1 MRRAAPR
8 EGFHDGSK
16 ALGMAGMK
24 QALSRDVAFIRN
36 ETALLFVDLQRQFLI
51 PGLEPAHPEM
61 GADHY
66 FYRRIREVVLPNA
79 VRLMRAARASGIE
92 VVYTIIESLTKDGR
106 DRSLDHKLSNIH
118 LPKGHPDA
126 RVIED
131 IAPAE
136 DDIVLP
142 KTSSGV
148 FNSTNIDYVLR
159 NLGVRS
165 LIVSGCL
172 TDQCVDMAVRDAAD
186 KGYLVNLP
194 EDACA
199 TYSAERHAAALRAFG
214 GYCRVTDTND
224 AIARLEAMR

>member
-1 MRRAAPR
+1 
-8 EGFHDGSK
+8 
-16 ALGMAGMK
+16 MK
-24 QALSRDVAFIRN
+24 EALSRDVAFVRD
-36 ETALLFVDLQRQFLI
+36 ETALLFVDLQRRFLI
-51 PGLEPAHPEM
+51 PGLEPTHPEM

-66 FYRRIREVVLPNA
+66 FYRRIQKVVLPNA
-79 VRLMRAARASGIE
+79 VRLVRAARAAGIE
-92 VVYTIIESLTKDGR
+92 VIYSIIESLTKDGR

-186 KGYLVNLP
+186 KGYLVTLVA
-194 EDACA
+194 DACA
-199 TYSAERHAAALRAFG
+199 TYSPERHSAAIQAIG
-214 GYCRVTDTND
+214 GYCRATDTD
-224 AIARLEAMR
+224 DVIARLEASR

>member
-1 MRRAAPR
+1 MKAP
-8 EGFHDGSK
+8 
-16 ALGMAGMK
+16 
-24 QALSRDVAFIRN
+24 LSRDMAFVRD
-36 ETALLFVDLQRQFLI
+36 ETALLFVDLQRQFLV
-51 PGLEPAHPEM
+51 PGLEPAHPDM

-66 FYRRIREVVLPNA
+66 FYRRTREVLLPNA
-79 VRLMRAARASGIE
+79 VRLMRTARTGHIE
-92 VVYTIIESLTKDGR
+92 IVYTIIESLTKDGR

-126 RVIED
+126 RVVDE

-159 NLGVRS
+159 NLGIRS
-165 LIVSGCL
+165 LIISGCL

-186 KGYLVNLP
+186 RGYLVTLVG
-194 EDACA
+194 DACA
-199 TYSAERHAAALRAFG
+199 TRTPERHEAALSAVG
-214 GYCRVTDTND
+214 GYCRVTNTDD
-224 AIARLEAMR
+224 AVARLEAIR